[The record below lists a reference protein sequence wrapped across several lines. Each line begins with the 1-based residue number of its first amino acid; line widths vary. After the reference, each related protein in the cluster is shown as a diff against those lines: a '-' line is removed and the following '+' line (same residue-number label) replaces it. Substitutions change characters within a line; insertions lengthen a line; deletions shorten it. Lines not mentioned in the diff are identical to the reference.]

1 MSESGDTPHVV
12 ESSVETVEE
21 EDFYSESDEIVLS
34 PQDPITRKD
43 IRELING
50 WEEKF
55 NKITE
60 GVHALEMSTH
70 DVHMHMDTVMRES
83 RARESAQTSTN
94 RQIESIKE
102 ALARFMEAYDP
113 ARPTPVSTFVQP
125 CTPTMITTD
134 QARQTPAR
142 TLTQPRVPTMSTPIT
157 PPGAPPNFR
166 SDFSLSP
173 VNQATPAETMRVDRG
188 RDTSERPT
196 HENGNGIGGDTQLT
210 MNTSSALNNTA
221 TRKHTFTLGSYSS
234 RPLRATNAG
243 RPERKWYAW
252 WHL

>member
-1 MSESGDTPHVV
+1 MSESGDALHVV

-34 PQDPITRKD
+34 PQDPITR
-43 IRELING
+43 ELING

-60 GVHALEMSTH
+60 GVPALERSTH
-70 DVHMHMDTVMRES
+70 DVHTHMDTVMRES
-83 RARESAQTSTN
+83 RARESAQTSTS

-113 ARPTPVSTFVQP
+113 ARPTPVSTFIQP
-125 CTPTMITTD
+125 CAPTMITTD

-142 TLTQPRVPTMSTPIT
+142 TLTQPRAPMMSTPIT
-157 PPGAPPNFR
+157 PPGAPPKFR
-166 SDFSLSP
+166 LEFSLSP

-188 RDTSERPT
+188 RDTNERPT

-210 MNTSSALNNTA
+210 MNTSSALNNAA
-221 TRKHTFTLGSYSS
+221 TRNASS
-234 RPLRATNAG
+234 IMPIVDGTVSAHFRP
-243 RPERKWYAW
+243 
-252 WHL
+252 